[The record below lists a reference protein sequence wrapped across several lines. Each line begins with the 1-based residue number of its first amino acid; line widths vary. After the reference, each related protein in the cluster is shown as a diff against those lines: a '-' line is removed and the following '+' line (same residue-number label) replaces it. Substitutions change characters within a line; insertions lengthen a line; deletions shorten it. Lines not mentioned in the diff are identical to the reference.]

1 LTPVKLVVFD
11 LGGVM
16 IRIRHAWSEILGE
29 MGLELPSGF
38 SQDRLA
44 QHQLLT
50 DFQNGDLS
58 EAEFL
63 AGLGA
68 EFGLSVDEVGRAHGL
83 ILRDEY
89 PGARELVAD
98 LTAAGVMVYC
108 LSNTNSLHYREFFS
122 GRFPVCE
129 AFDELLASQNLG
141 MSKPDPRIYQ
151 FVEDK
156 AGVTGSEIVFFDDAV
171 KNVEAAKD
179 QGWAAFVVDPEGDP
193 PGSIRLILGQLGIL
207 GH

>member
-1 LTPVKLVVFD
+1 
-11 LGGVM
+11 
-16 IRIRHAWSEILGE
+16 
-29 MGLELPSGF
+29 
-38 SQDRLA
+38 
-44 QHQLLT
+44 
-50 DFQNGDLS
+50 
-58 EAEFL
+58 
-63 AGLGA
+63 
-68 EFGLSVDEVGRAHGL
+68 
-83 ILRDEY
+83 
-89 PGARELVAD
+89 
-98 LTAAGVMVYC
+98 
-108 LSNTNSLHYREFFS
+108 
-122 GRFPVCE
+122 
-129 AFDELLASQNLG
+129 